1 METWVGEVVAEMHM
15 KKITQKARAAQMGV
29 TNEYICSILNG
40 KREKILDDMER
51 RIREAI
57 SQINAG

>member
-1 METWVGEVVAEMHM
+1 MGEVVAEMHM
-15 KKITQKARAAQMGV
+15 KKITQKALAAQMGV

-40 KREKILDDMER
+40 KREKIPDDMEQ

>member
-1 METWVGEVVAEMHM
+1 MGEVVAEMHM
-15 KKITQKARAAQMGV
+15 KKITQKALATQMGV

-40 KREKILDDMER
+40 KREKIPDDMER

>member
-1 METWVGEVVAEMHM
+1 MGEVVAEMHM
-15 KKITQKARAAQMGV
+15 KKITQKALAAQMGV

-40 KREKILDDMER
+40 KREKIPDDMER

-57 SQINAG
+57 SQINA

>member
-1 METWVGEVVAEMHM
+1 MGEVVAEMHM
-15 KKITQKARAAQMGV
+15 KKITQKTLAAQMGV

-40 KREKILDDMER
+40 KREKIPDDMER

-57 SQINAG
+57 GQINAG

>member
-1 METWVGEVVAEMHM
+1 MGEVVAEMDM
-15 KKITQKARAAQMGV
+15 KKITQKALAAQMGV

-40 KREKILDDMER
+40 KREKIPDDMER

>member
-1 METWVGEVVAEMHM
+1 MGEVVAEMHM
-15 KKITQKARAAQMGV
+15 KKIAQKALAAQMGV

-40 KREKILDDMER
+40 KREKIPDDMER